1 MALLLLGGAAKGRNG
16 WIARHAELWT
26 VLRVLRAA
34 TTEATEAQRPRLAF
48 VIVDAS
54 SAAYALN
61 KGRVGGGSSAD
72 MQQVVTDI
80 MDMLAAHCIVL
91 IALWV
96 PRGTTQLLTRFLTS
110 LPRFLLL

>member
-1 MALLLLGGAAKGRNG
+1 M
-16 WIARHAELWT
+16 
-26 VLRVLRAA
+26 LRVLRAA
-34 TTEATEAQRPRLAF
+34 TAEATEAQRPRLAF

-72 MQQVVTDI
+72 I

-96 PRGTTQLLTRFLTS
+96 PREHNAIADSLSHLSASLSLALTS
-110 LPRFLLL
+110 GPCIETDFH

>member
-1 MALLLLGGAAKGRNG
+1 M
-16 WIARHAELWT
+16 
-26 VLRVLRAA
+26 LRVLRAA
-34 TTEATEAQRPRLAF
+34 TAEATEAQRPQLAF

-80 MDMLAAHCIVL
+80 MDILAAHCIVL

-96 PRGTTQLLTRFLTS
+96 PREHNAIADSLFISASLSLALTS
-110 LPRFLLL
+110 GPCIETDFH